1 MNEGQGKMKEHIPS
15 GLRVILAGGGT
26 GGHLFPGLAIG
37 REIVHR
43 YKGSEVLFVTGRRK
57 IESDI
62 LINSEFRQSAICI
75 EGLMKRG
82 LIKGLMVISMF
93 PFSLLQSIFIIR
105 RLSPDIV
112 IGVGGYSAGPVCL
125 AARLMRV
132 ATAIHEQ
139 NSFPGLTNR
148 LLCRVVDRVFISFE
162 QSRNFFPGGN
172 IIFTGNPIRRELL
185 EKQEDNHRDRE
196 KFTVLITGGSQGASA
211 TNSAVIDALGV
222 MSGRK
227 GRLRLIHQT
236 GEADYLRVKD
246 AYEGSGF
253 QYEVTPFIKDIAFA
267 YHQADIVVARAGATT
282 ISELAALGKPSILIP
297 FPYAANDH
305 QLTNARMLSD
315 IGGAEII
322 LQADLN
328 GERLAALLM
337 KYMDDKDALK
347 YMGEQVLRVGRPNAV
362 NKIMDQL
369 EDMVGR

>member
-1 MNEGQGKMKEHIPS
+1 M
-15 GLRVILAGGGT
+15 
-26 GGHLFPGLAIG
+26 
-37 REIVHR
+37 
-43 YKGSEVLFVTGRRK
+43 
-57 IESDI
+57 
-62 LINSEFRQSAICI
+62 
-75 EGLMKRG
+75 
-82 LIKGLMVISMF
+82 
-93 PFSLLQSIFIIR
+93 
-105 RLSPDIV
+105 
-112 IGVGGYSAGPVCL
+112 
-125 AARLMRV
+125 
-132 ATAIHEQ
+132 
-139 NSFPGLTNR
+139 
-148 LLCRVVDRVFISFE
+148 
-162 QSRNFFPGGN
+162 
-172 IIFTGNPIRRELL
+172 

-267 YHQADIVVARAGATT
+267 YHQADLVVARAGATT
-282 ISELAALGKPSILIP
+282 ISELAALGKPSILVP

-328 GERLAALLM
+328 GERLATLLM
-337 KYMDDKDALK
+337 KYMDDRDALK
-347 YMGEQVLRVGRPNAV
+347 YMGEQVLRAGRPNAV